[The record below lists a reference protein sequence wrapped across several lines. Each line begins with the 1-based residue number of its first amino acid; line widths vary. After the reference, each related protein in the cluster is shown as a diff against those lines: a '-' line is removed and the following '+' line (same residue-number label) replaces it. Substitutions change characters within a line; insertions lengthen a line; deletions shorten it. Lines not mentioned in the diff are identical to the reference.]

1 MACTVWGKNQLGFL
15 LNGETTGT
23 TGVGKTV
30 PQGIVNTSTTPST
43 VYTFGYAEQKEA
55 ILNLIGNSGV
65 TADSVVIDN
74 NSQKKLGTVSS
85 FIGL

>member
-1 MACTVWGKNQLGFL
+1 MASTVWGKNQLGFL
-15 LNGETTGT
+15 VNGETTET
-23 TGVGKTV
+23 TGVGKPV
-30 PQGIVNTSTTPST
+30 PQGIVNTSTTPNT

-74 NSQKKLGTVSS
+74 NSQKKLGTVS